1 MELFVV
7 FAPLLSALICGS
19 LNKLLSHRMASIIS
33 IFCMALSVI
42 FAIQILISIH
52 SGHQIIYNILGT
64 WMDISGIKIHWAIY
78 IDELTSTMLAVVT
91 IVSTIVHIYSCG
103 YMHDDRDL
111 PRFMSYLSLFTFF
124 MLALVS
130 ADNFVQLFFGWEGVG
145 LCSYLLIGF
154 WYQKNVASAAA
165 IKAFVVNRVGDFGFI
180 LGVLAIIY
188 YTGSTDF
195 NKVLSH
201 AEFLSTRSVD
211 LIGFSVNVLEMIC
224 FLLFI
229 GCMGKSAQIG
239 LHVWLP
245 DAMEGPTPVSALI
258 HAATMVTAG
267 VFLVARCS
275 SMFMLAPLTS
285 SIILWIGAITCLFAA
300 TTAIAQNDI
309 KKIIAYSTCSQLGYM
324 FMACGALSYS
334 AGIFHLVTHA
344 FFKAMLFLA
353 AGVVIHAVHEQ
364 DIYKMGGLYKKMP
377 ITYVLFWLGSLAIM
391 GIYPFAGYYS
401 KDLILES
408 VLHSGST
415 GPFIIGL
422 IAAFFTAL
430 YSMKIILLVFHGVA
444 SKAAAHAHEGPWV
457 MTAPL
462 FILALGSIFA
472 GSQLIGYFNHTQI
485 IQSDAGSQNIIHYA
499 PLLMGLSGLI
509 FGILLYKFGFANV
522 LARMFSPIHNLFK
535 NKYFFD
541 ELYGIIFVKLSN
553 FLARFLKM
561 FDGRVVDD
569 LGPGSGAEVVSVSAK
584 FVSYLQSGYIFTYAF
599 FMLLGVIGV
608 MSFWIINT
616 IFRN

>member
-1 MELFVV
+1 VV
-7 FAPLLSALICGS
+7 FAPLFSAIICGG
-19 LNKLLSHRMASIIS
+19 LNKFLSHKAATIIS
-33 IFCMALSVI
+33 TFFMIVSMI
-42 FAIQILISIH
+42 FALKILLFIYSGNHLIH
-52 SGHQIIYNILGT
+52 NVIGT
-64 WMDISGIKIHWAIY
+64 WLDSAGFKIHWAIY
-78 IDELTSTMLAVVT
+78 VDKLTATMFAVVT
-91 IVSTIVHIYSCG
+91 IVSTIVHIYSYS
-103 YMHDDRDL
+103 YMHDDKNL

-154 WYQKNVASAAA
+154 WYKKDSASAAA
-165 IKAFVVNRVGDFGFI
+165 IKAFVVNRVGDFGFM
-180 LGVLAIIY
+180 LGLLAIIF

-195 NKVLSH
+195 AKVFSH
-201 AEFLSTRSVD
+201 TEFLHTRTIE
-211 LIGFSVNVLEMIC
+211 LFGTHFNALETIC

-275 SMFMLAPLTS
+275 SLFMLAPFVS
-285 SIILWIGAITCLFAA
+285 SLILWIGAITCLFAA
-300 TTAIAQNDI
+300 TVAIAQTDI

-324 FMACGALSYS
+324 FMACGSMAYS

-364 DIYKMGGLYKKMP
+364 DVNKMGALYKRMP
-377 ITYVLFWLGSLAIM
+377 ITYMLFWLGSLAIM

-408 VLHSGST
+408 VYASGAT
-415 GPFIIGL
+415 GPFIIGI

-430 YSMKIILLVFHGVA
+430 YSMKILILVFHGA
-444 SKAAAHAHEGPWV
+444 ESKASQHAHEGPWIMV
-457 MTAPL
+457 APL
-462 FILALGSIFA
+462 FILAMGSIFA
-472 GSQLIGYFNHTQI
+472 GSQLIGYFH
-485 IQSDAGSQNIIHYA
+485 SSEPEDALPILVHYA
-499 PLLMGLSGLI
+499 PMMAGFSGLFI
-509 FGILLYKFGFANV
+509 GILLYKFSMANK
-522 LARMFSPIHNLFK
+522 LASIFSTIHNIFK

-541 ELYGIIFVKLSN
+541 ELYGILFVKGAN
-553 FLARFLKM
+553 ILAKFSKL
-561 FDGRVVDD
+561 FDLRVIDD
-569 LGPGSGAEVVSVSAK
+569 LGPGSGSTIVSVSAR
-584 FVSYLQSGYIFTYAF
+584 VISIIQSGYIFTYAF

-608 MSFWIINT
+608 MSYWIMKV
-616 IFRN
+616 

>member
-7 FAPLLSALICGS
+7 FAPLLSALICGG
-19 LNKLLSHRMASIIS
+19 LNKLLTHKMASVIS
-33 IFCMALSVI
+33 IACMIFSVI
-42 FAIQILISIH
+42 FALQILISIH
-52 SGHQIIYNILGT
+52 SGHQIIHNILGT
-64 WMDISGIKIHWAIY
+64 WMDIAGIHIHWTIY
-78 IDELTSTMLAVVT
+78 VDKLTSTMFAVVT

-103 YMHDDRDL
+103 YMQDDTDL

-124 MLALVS
+124 MLALVC

-154 WYQKNVASAAA
+154 WYKKDSASVAA
-165 IKAFVVNRVGDFGFI
+165 IKAFVVNRIGDFGFI
-180 LGVLAIIY
+180 LGALAIIY

-195 NKVLSH
+195 SKVFSH
-201 AEFLSTRSVD
+201 ATFLSTQTVD
-211 LIGFSVNVLEMIC
+211 LLGFHVNVLEMIC
-224 FLLFI
+224 LCLFV

-267 VFLVARCS
+267 VFLVARCGS
-275 SMFMLAPLTS
+275 LFMLAPITS
-285 SIILWIGAITCLFAA
+285 SFILWIGAITCLFAA
-300 TTAIAQNDI
+300 TTAIAQTDI

-324 FMACGALSYS
+324 FMACGALEYS

-353 AGVVIHAVHEQ
+353 AGIVIHAMHEQ

-377 ITYVLFWLGSLAIM
+377 ITYLLFWLGSLAIM

-408 VLHSGST
+408 VYHSGAIA
-415 GPFIIGL
+415 PFIIGI

-430 YSMKIILLVFHGVA
+430 YSMKILILVFHGEE
-444 SKAAAHAHEGPWV
+444 SKLSHHAHEGPWI
-457 MTAPL
+457 MTVPL
-462 FILALGSIFA
+462 FILAAGSIFA
-472 GSQLIGYFNHTQI
+472 GSQLIGYFAHGEI
-485 IQSDAGSQNIIHYA
+485 HAPALIQYA
-499 PLLMGLSGLI
+499 PLMAGISGL
-509 FGILLYKFGFANV
+509 FMGILLYKFSFAKV
-522 LARMFSPIHNLFK
+522 LARMFCFIHNLFR

-541 ELYGIIFVKLSN
+541 ELYGIIFVRGAN
-553 FLARFLKM
+553 MFARISKV
-561 FDGRVVDD
+561 FDGKIIDD
-569 LGPGSGAEVVSVSAK
+569 LGPGASAEVVSASAR

-608 MSFWIINT
+608 MSFWIIKM
-616 IFRN
+616 I